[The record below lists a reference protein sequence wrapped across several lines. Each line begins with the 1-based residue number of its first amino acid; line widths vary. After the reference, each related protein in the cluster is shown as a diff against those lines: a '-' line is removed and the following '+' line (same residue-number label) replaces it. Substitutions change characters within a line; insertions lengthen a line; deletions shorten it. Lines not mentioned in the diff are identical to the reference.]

1 MVQVDYS
8 NEESLKHALAGVHVV
23 ISTVSVGALD
33 VQLKVAAAGKEAG
46 VQLLV
51 PSDFGGMLS
60 DATKGLYA
68 TKVNTHKQL
77 KALGMPYAAFYT
89 GMFVDMAWIPCVAS
103 LYLALRWLYA
113 WLITTS
119 KVHQPRCH
127 ERESVR
133 WRRREHQDYDHHQT
147 RCRPICYLRLDAPFP
162 RPIEEPHFRH
172 RWRHQGKSLTL

>member
-8 NEESLKHALAGVHVV
+8 SEESLKHALAGVHVV

-33 VQLKVAAAGKEAG
+33 VQLKVVAAGKEAG

-103 LYLALRWLYA
+103 IYLALRWSFRLA
-113 WLITTS
+113 NHCVKGSSTS
-119 KVHQPRCH
+119 MSRAGKCPLAATGTPR
-127 ERESVR
+127 
-133 WRRREHQDYDHHQT
+133 
-147 RCRPICYLRLDAPFP
+147 LR
-162 RPIEEPHFRH
+162 
-172 RWRHQGKSLTL
+172 SLPDPMSPDMLPMF

>member
-23 ISTVSVGALD
+23 ISTVSVSALD

-68 TKVNTHKQL
+68 TKVNTHRQL

-89 GMFVDMAWIPCVAS
+89 GMFVDMAWIPCVVSIQLCVGRFRPANYHVKGS
-103 LYLALRWLYA
+103 STSMSRAGKCPLAATGTPRLRSPPDPMSPDMLPM
-113 WLITTS
+113 S
-119 KVHQPRCH
+119 
-127 ERESVR
+127 
-133 WRRREHQDYDHHQT
+133 
-147 RCRPICYLRLDAPFP
+147 
-162 RPIEEPHFRH
+162 
-172 RWRHQGKSLTL
+172 